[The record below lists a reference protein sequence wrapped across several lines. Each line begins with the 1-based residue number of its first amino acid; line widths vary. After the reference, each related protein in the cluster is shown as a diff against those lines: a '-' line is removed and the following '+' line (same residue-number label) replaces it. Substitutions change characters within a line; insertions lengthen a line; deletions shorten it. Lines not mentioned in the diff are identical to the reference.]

1 MEEIK
6 RKRGRPPKEGS
17 RKRQVLVLFT
27 DEEWDR
33 MHDGMSIS
41 GENQS
46 ELIRKAV
53 DSYLSQI
60 ENKYDNGMYYDDYEY
75 EYDEFDDV

>member
-6 RKRGRPPKEGS
+6 RKRGRPTKEGS

-27 DEEWDR
+27 DDEFDR
-33 MHDGMSIS
+33 MRGGMSIS

-46 ELIRKAV
+46 ELIRNAV
-53 DSYLSQI
+53 ESYLSNI
-60 ENKYDNGMYYDDYEY
+60 EKHYDNGAYYDDYY
-75 EYDEFDDV
+75 TFDDV